1 LFIDTL
7 PSDLET
13 KSDDAI
19 TEVKTALDGLTAD
32 VTAKLAPVAD
42 IAKRLDVLE
51 ARLNRP
57 TVETKRQDKLAPGI
71 AVARIARVKA
81 LAAMTSSMAREKAA
95 ELYGEDSDTYGYFA
109 KAAVAPALTSDASW
123 AGNLV
128 GDETS
133 VFADFV
139 EYLRPQTIL
148 GKFGQGGIPSLRNVG
163 FRMPLIGQTSGG
175 SGYWVGEGKA
185 KPLTKFD
192 FSRTTL
198 EPLKVANIAVASK
211 EVLRDSSPSAD
222 GIIRDSLVAALRE
235 RLDIDFI
242 DPTKAAS
249 AGISPASITYGV
261 TPIPSSGT
269 TADHV
274 RADMQAVFGAFIA
287 ANNAPQTGVWVM
299 PATVALA
306 LSLMQNP
313 LGSAEFPGI
322 GMNGGTLFGLPVI
335 VSEYV
340 PNDPTNGATVVLINA
355 GDVYLGDEG
364 GFEVD
369 FSREASLQMDDAPDN
384 PSTASTV
391 LVSLWQNN
399 LVGFLAERTINW
411 AKRRPEAVQVL
422 SGVKWG

>member
-1 LFIDTL
+1 MFIDTL

-235 RLDIDFI
+235 RLTSTSLTRPRQRRPVSRPRRS
-242 DPTKAAS
+242 PTASRRSRRAARPPITFGLICRLSS
-249 AGISPASITYGV
+249 APSSPPTTPRRQACGLCRRRSLWLSRSCRIRWVAPSSPASV
-261 TPIPSSGT
+261 
-269 TADHV
+269 
-274 RADMQAVFGAFIA
+274 
-287 ANNAPQTGVWVM
+287 
-299 PATVALA
+299 
-306 LSLMQNP
+306 
-313 LGSAEFPGI
+313 
-322 GMNGGTLFGLPVI
+322 
-335 VSEYV
+335 
-340 PNDPTNGATVVLINA
+340 
-355 GDVYLGDEG
+355 
-364 GFEVD
+364 
-369 FSREASLQMDDAPDN
+369 
-384 PSTASTV
+384 
-391 LVSLWQNN
+391 
-399 LVGFLAERTINW
+399 
-411 AKRRPEAVQVL
+411 
-422 SGVKWG
+422 